1 MSTNHM
7 TDRQTGGPRAGSRRG
22 RLLGALA
29 ASALAA
35 TGAAGVVG
43 TASAASTQPP
53 DASPNFVFHPVND
66 NRDNTFNQLLGVNNS
81 GTIAGYFGSGEKGH
95 PNRGYVVRPAYGRG
109 NFTNENV
116 PGAAQTQVVG
126 INNNGDTV
134 GFWVD
139 GQGANHGFYARKGH
153 GLKTADFPTADNA
166 KPMVD
171 QLLAVN
177 DHDVA
182 VGFYTD
188 AKGNNHGFSYSIG
201 AHHFRTINVSGDS
214 NVTTAGINNEGDV
227 AGFADNSAG
236 NTEGYLLRS
245 DHKLYRLNVPG
256 ASATM
261 AFGVNDGDEVV
272 GAYTV
277 GKGDNAATHGFI
289 WSPGFGFQN
298 IDDPN
303 GVGATTLN
311 GVNDRGTIVGFYTDS
326 AGNTDGLLAKAANQ

>member
-1 MSTNHM
+1 MSTNQM
-7 TDRQTGGPRAGSRRG
+7 MDRRSGGPSAGGRRG
-22 RLLGALA
+22 RFLGALA
-29 ASALAA
+29 ASALAV
-35 TGAAGVVG
+35 TGIAGVAG
-43 TASAASTQPP
+43 SASAASTRPP
-53 DASPNFVFHPVND
+53 DASPNFVFHTVNN
-66 NRDNTFNQLLGVNNS
+66 NRDDTFNQLLGINNS

-95 PNRGYVVRPAYGRG
+95 PNRGYVVRPAYAQG
-109 NFTNENV
+109 NFTNENF

-126 INNNGDTV
+126 INNHRDTV

-139 GQGANHGFYARKGH
+139 GKGTNHGFYALKGH
-153 GLKTADFPTADNA
+153 GLKTADFPTSDNA

-188 AKGNNHGFSYSIG
+188 SKGNNHGFSYDIARHRFHS
-201 AHHFRTINVSGDS
+201 INVQGDG

-227 AGFADNSAG
+227 AGFADNGSG
-236 NTEGYLLRS
+236 TTEGYLLRS

-272 GAYTV
+272 GAYTD
-277 GKGDNAATHGFI
+277 GTGDNATTHGFI

-326 AGNTDGLLAKAANQ
+326 AGNTDGLLAKAAN

>member
-7 TDRQTGGPRAGSRRG
+7 TDRRPGGPRAHGRRG
-22 RLLGALA
+22 RYLGALA
-29 ASALAA
+29 ASALAV
-35 TGAAGVVG
+35 TGVAGMVG
-43 TASAASTQPP
+43 TASAAPAQPA
-53 DASPNFVFHPVND
+53 DASANFVFHTVNN
-66 NRDNTFNQLLGVNNS
+66 NRDNTFNQLLGINNS
-81 GTIAGYFGSGEKGH
+81 GTIAGYFGSGAKGH
-95 PNRGYVVRPAYGRG
+95 PNRGYVVRPAYGQG
-109 NFTNENV
+109 NFANENF

-134 GFWVD
+134 GFYVD
-139 GQGANHGFYARKGH
+139 AKGANHGFYALKGR
-153 GLKTADFPTADNA
+153 GLKTADFPTTSNA

-171 QLLAVN
+171 QLLAIN

-188 AKGNNHGFSYSIG
+188 ANGKNHGFSLDI
-201 AHHFRTINVSGDS
+201 AHHRFRSINVPGDG

-227 AGFADNSAG
+227 AGFADTASG
-236 NTEGYLLRS
+236 TTEGYLLRS

-261 AFGVNDGDEVV
+261 AFGLNDGDEVV
-272 GAYTV
+272 GAYTD
-277 GKGDNAATHGFI
+277 GTGDNATSHGFI
-289 WSPGFGFQN
+289 WAPGFGFQN

-326 AGNTDGLLAKAANQ
+326 AGNTDGLLAKAAN

>member
-1 MSTNHM
+1 MSTNHR
-7 TDRQTGGPRAGSRRG
+7 TDRRPDGLCAHGRRG
-22 RLLGALA
+22 RFLGALA
-29 ASALAA
+29 ASALAV
-35 TGAAGVVG
+35 TGVAGVAG
-43 TASAASTQPP
+43 SASAASTQPS
-53 DASPNFVFHPVND
+53 DASANFVFHTVNN
-66 NRDNTFNQLLGVNNS
+66 NRDNTFNQLLGINNS

-95 PNRGYVVRPAYGRG
+95 PNRGYVVRPAYGQG
-109 NFTNENV
+109 NFINENF

-139 GQGANHGFYARKGH
+139 GNGANHGFYARKGH
-153 GLKTADFPTADNA
+153 GPKTADFPTADNA

-177 DHDVA
+177 DRDVA

-188 AKGNNHGFSYSIG
+188 SKGNNHGFSYDIT
-201 AHHFRTINVSGDS
+201 HRHFRSINVPGDG
-214 NVTTAGINNEGDV
+214 NVTAAGINNEGDV
-227 AGFADNSAG
+227 AGFADNGSG
-236 NTEGYLLRS
+236 TTEGYLLRS

-272 GAYTV
+272 GAYTD
-277 GKGDNAATHGFI
+277 GTGDNATTHGFI
-289 WSPGFGFQN
+289 WAPGFGFQN

-326 AGNTDGLLAKAANQ
+326 AGNTDGLLAKAAN

>member
-1 MSTNHM
+1 MSTNHT
-7 TDRQTGGPRAGSRRG
+7 TDQRLAGPQARSRRG
-22 RLLGALA
+22 RFLGALV
-29 ASALAA
+29 ASALAV
-35 TGAAGVVG
+35 TGVAAVAG
-43 TASAASTQPP
+43 TASAASSQPT
-53 DASPNFVFHPVND
+53 DASPNFVFHTVNN
-66 NRDNTFNQLLGVNNS
+66 NRDTTFNQLLGINNS

-95 PNRGYVVRPAYGRG
+95 PNRGYVVRPGYAQG
-109 NFTNENV
+109 NFANENF

-139 GQGANHGFYARKGH
+139 GKGANHGFYALKGH

-188 AKGNNHGFSYSIG
+188 AKGKNHGFSLDIK
-201 AHHFRTINVSGDS
+201 AHRFKAINVPGDG

-227 AGFADNSAG
+227 AGFADNADG
-236 NTEGYLLRS
+236 TTEGYLLRS

-256 ASATM
+256 SSATM

-277 GKGDNAATHGFI
+277 GTGDNAASHGFI
-289 WSPGFGFQN
+289 WSPGFGFEN
-298 IDDPN
+298 VDDPN

-326 AGNTDGLLAKAANQ
+326 AGNTDGLLAKAAN

>member
-1 MSTNHM
+1 MSTNQM
-7 TDRQTGGPRAGSRRG
+7 MDRRSGGPSAGGRRG
-22 RLLGALA
+22 RCLGALA
-29 ASALAA
+29 ASALAVA
-35 TGAAGVVG
+35 GIAGAAGS
-43 TASAASTQPP
+43 ASAASTQPP
-53 DASPNFVFHPVND
+53 DASPNFVFHTVNN
-66 NRDNTFNQLLGVNNS
+66 NRDDTFNQLLGINNS

-95 PNRGYVVRPAYGRG
+95 PNRGYVVRPAYAQG
-109 NFTNENV
+109 NFTNENF

-126 INNNGDTV
+126 INNHRDTV

-139 GQGANHGFYARKGH
+139 GKGTNHGFYALKGH
-153 GLKTADFPTADNA
+153 GLKTADFPTSDNA

-188 AKGNNHGFSYSIG
+188 SKGNNHGFSYDIARHRFHS
-201 AHHFRTINVSGDS
+201 INVQGDG

-227 AGFADNSAG
+227 AGFADNGSG
-236 NTEGYLLRS
+236 TTEGYLLRS

-272 GAYTV
+272 GAYTD
-277 GKGDNAATHGFI
+277 GTGDNATTHGFI

-326 AGNTDGLLAKAANQ
+326 AGNTDGLLAKAAN